1 MSYTK
6 RQFIKEAVSEIGLAD
21 YEFDLSPEMFEGWLR
36 KLDSMIA
43 TWDALGIRLRYPL
56 PGSPEYSDI
65 DAETNVPDSAYEAII
80 TNLAIKIAPTIGK
93 QVSMETKIAAKGAYN
108 ALLTL
113 HAQPL
118 PKTIPGNMP
127 SGAGNKTWRITNNP
141 FVVQTPPTIV
151 TPDAQFVLE

>member
-6 RQFIKEAVSEIGLAD
+6 RQFISAAFAEIGVSD
-21 YEFDLSPEMFEGWLR
+21 YEFDISPEMMEGALR
-36 KLDSMIA
+36 KMDSMIA

-56 PGSPEYSDI
+56 PGSPESSDM
-65 DAETNVPDSAYEAII
+65 DAETNVPDSAFEAII
-80 TNLAIKIAPTIGK
+80 TNLAIKLAPTIGK
-93 QVSMETKIAAKGAYN
+93 QVAMETKVSAKNSYN
-108 ALLTL
+108 SLLTL

-118 PKTIPGNMP
+118 PRVIPGTMP
-127 SGAGNKTWRITNNP
+127 SGAGNKTWRLTNNP